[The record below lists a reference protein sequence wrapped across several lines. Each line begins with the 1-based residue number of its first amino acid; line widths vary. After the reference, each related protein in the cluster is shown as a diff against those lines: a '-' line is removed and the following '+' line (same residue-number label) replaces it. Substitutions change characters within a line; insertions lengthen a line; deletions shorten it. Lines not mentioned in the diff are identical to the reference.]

1 MTNSLMGSLACCCFT
16 GREPPPPPQD
26 FLLLQAVQARVGSV
40 EFPLEGIGARTLC
53 LQRSRA
59 GPLPICPKYK
69 VCCFCRF
76 RKYHSNMREPSLYL
90 LLSDK
95 EDPLYNA

>member
-40 EFPLEGIGARTLC
+40 EFPTGRHWCKDTVSTEEQSRPTAHLPKIQSLLF
-53 LQRSRA
+53 LQ
-59 GPLPICPKYK
+59 I
-69 VCCFCRF
+69 
-76 RKYHSNMREPSLYL
+76 
-90 LLSDK
+90 
-95 EDPLYNA
+95 